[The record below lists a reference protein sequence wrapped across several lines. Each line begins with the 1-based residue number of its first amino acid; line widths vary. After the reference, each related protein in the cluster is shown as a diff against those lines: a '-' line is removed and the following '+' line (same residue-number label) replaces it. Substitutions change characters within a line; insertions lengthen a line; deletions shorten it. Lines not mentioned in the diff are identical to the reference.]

1 MKKLINV
8 NLIKSLGLEY
18 LSLEEQEKIILHASD
33 IIYDSIITRSIG
45 KLDSKAKIELE
56 FMLAHN
62 PSSEEIGKFLYEQVP
77 HLDRIAEE
85 EITSFKK
92 IALEN
97 FHTAL
102 QPTT

>member
-1 MKKLINV
+1 MKKLVNV
-8 NLIKSLGLEY
+8 NLIKSLGLEV
-18 LSLEEQEKIILHASD
+18 LSNEEQEKIILQISD
-33 IIYDSIITRSIG
+33 VIYDSIITRSIG
-45 KLDSKAKIELE
+45 KLDKKAKVELE

-62 PSSEEIGKFLYEQVP
+62 PSSDELGKFLYEKVP

-102 QPTT
+102 AN